1 MPYCPNCHEETSAEW
16 TRCAQ
21 CGSDLPEGFGAR
33 EPGTE
38 EDTQK
43 LVRLATFPSV
53 VEADM
58 IKELLETNGIQT
70 MVRGESDPIAVTSG
84 AAPTEL
90 LVLEPDL
97 ERAQGLYQAFFA
109 GKPEGTFPEF
119 DE

>member
-1 MPYCPNCHEETSAEW
+1 MLDCPNCHEETSAEL
-16 TRCAQ
+16 TRCEH
-21 CGSDLPEGFGAR
+21 CGADLAAGFLAR
-33 EPGTE
+33 EPGAD
-38 EDTQK
+38 DTHN

-53 VEADM
+53 VEANM

-70 MVRGESDPIAVTSG
+70 MIRGESDPIAVTSG

-90 LVLEPDL
+90 LVLEQDL

>member
-1 MPYCPNCHEETSAEW
+1 MPYCPKCHAENSAEL

-21 CGSDLPEGFGAR
+21 CGADLADGIVMRKPSS
-33 EPGTE
+33 E
-38 EDTQK
+38 EDAQK

-58 IKELLETNGIQT
+58 IKELLESNGIQT
-70 MVRGESDPIAVTSG
+70 MIRGETDPIGVTSG

-97 ERAQGLYQAFFA
+97 EHAQGLYQAFFA
-109 GKPEGTFPEF
+109 GKPEGSFPEF

>member
-1 MPYCPNCHEETSAEW
+1 MAECQNCHEETSAEW
-16 TRCAQ
+16 TRCEQ
-21 CGSDLPEGFGAR
+21 CGADLTAGSNTRQLRAD
-33 EPGTE
+33 
-38 EDTQK
+38 EDSQN

-70 MVRGESDPIAVTSG
+70 MIRGESDPIAVTSG

-90 LVLEPDL
+90 LVLEQDL